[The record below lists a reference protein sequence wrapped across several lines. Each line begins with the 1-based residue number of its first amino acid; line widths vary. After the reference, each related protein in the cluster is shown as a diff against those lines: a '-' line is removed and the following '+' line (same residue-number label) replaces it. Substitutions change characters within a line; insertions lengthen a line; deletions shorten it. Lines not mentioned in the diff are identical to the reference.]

1 MNQFVQDVWAGPS
14 SLDMTFSEA
23 PGVPFTVEQL
33 AHALASIPGTK
44 ACAKPFIPGVVWR
57 QHASFLAPLIFAKL
71 NEWWACNPP
80 QTPTSWKNGWL
91 FMIPKPSK
99 QPVKPQHLRPLAL
112 QEPVGKAIIGAHHS
126 PGNAGGK

>member
-44 ACAKPFIPGVVWR
+44 ACAKPFTPGVVWR

-80 QTPTSWKNGWL
+80 PNTY
-91 FMIPKPSK
+91 FMEKWMAIHDSKTIQAASEAATFAPS
-99 QPVKPQHLRPLAL
+99 
-112 QEPVGKAIIGAHHS
+112 GAART
-126 PGNAGGK
+126 GR